1 MRDSESK
8 MTKKNSAWK
17 NWKDGVFFNSS
28 QKDNMRTRHRS
39 MWKGPELILIRSQFD
54 LLIRHMSG
62 DVEETVRMCVIGPGK
77 RSRLE
82 I

>member
-1 MRDSESK
+1 
-8 MTKKNSAWK
+8 
-17 NWKDGVFFNSS
+17 
-28 QKDNMRTRHRS
+28 

-62 DVEETVRMCVIGPGK
+62 DVEETVGMCVIGPGK